1 MSRPWKEGILFLVSA
16 GPLLARLDISYL
28 SMQVTMEMLQFLL
41 RPVSLCYL
49 RISWADGIA
58 PLVLLQAVCMKYSQD
73 LFKSPANSAAAI
85 VLFPW
90 SHSASYLR
98 NKAQDLS
105 ALGCFRTSGSWPIF
119 NLQECGDPQ
128 RLSTQM
134 IQPPIF
140 TLLSV
145 LKNFSTREREKS
157 YAPNIF
163 KKETSGG
170 SLPSCFLPLY
180 SFQRQLAK
188 YSCAQK
194 LRTKE
199 KKILWGSQG
208 WIFPRCYLNIQRGSS
223 KNIFSYFTHYL
234 NFICLPFISL
244 NICSCQSRIC
254 ITVTKAWEI
263 YSCLDPIS
271 DQSNQSF

>member
-1 MSRPWKEGILFLVSA
+1 MESLHWFCFKLFVWNTHRTCLN
-16 GPLLARLDISYL
+16 PLPTLLLLLFFSPG
-28 SMQVTMEMLQFLL
+28 VTL
-41 RPVSLCYL
+41 P
-49 RISWADGIA
+49 
-58 PLVLLQAVCMKYSQD
+58 P
-73 LFKSPANSAAAI
+73 
-85 VLFPW
+85 
-90 SHSASYLR
+90 YLR